1 MTNNNI
7 YLKKFQ
13 ELRDKCMTF
22 HDFYVHSF
30 EELKNICIMYYLKAK
45 DKSTACYFIRELFR
59 QYFNN
64 KDQADYEFQQF
75 LLDGNCK
82 EYKMY
87 FGDIESNDDEEL
99 FLDDDFLDNDYEWDI

>member
-7 YLKKFQ
+7 MVHNFQ
-13 ELRDKCMTF
+13 
-22 HDFYVHSF
+22 
-30 EELKNICIMYYLKAK
+30 ELKNICIKYYLGAK
-45 DKSTACYFIRELFR
+45 DRSTACYFIRELLR
-59 QYFNN
+59 EYFQD

-87 FGDIESNDDEEL
+87 FSEIESNDNDEEL
-99 FLDDDFLDNDYEWDI
+99 FLNDDFLDDDYDWDI